1 MIFNGVNL
9 IDFQTHSDDSQL
21 FTTPSKD
28 VEFFSVPGRSGD
40 LSISK
45 NRFSNLTKNINCFI
59 RTDFVKNYSALMDYL
74 YSVEGYG
81 RIEYE
86 AEPDLFMLG
95 QFVDAIEPQTGS
107 FLHFGSFTLTFNCK
121 PQKYLKSGEVPITID
136 NSTVLINPSRM
147 TAKPLIEVV
156 GVGSITINDTTI
168 TLGANTSTTFI
179 DCDLEDA
186 YEGTINRNPD
196 ISLTNGFPKLVGE
209 NEITV
214 DGFTSV
220 KVYPRWWRL

>member
-9 IDFQTHSDDSQL
+9 LDFQTHSDDSQF
-21 FTTPSKD
+21 FTTPAKE

-45 NRFSNLTKNINCFI
+45 NRFSNLTKQVNCFI
-59 RTDFVKNYSALMDYL
+59 REEFTKNYSALMDYL
-74 YSVEGYG
+74 YSVETYG

-86 AEPDLFMLG
+86 SEPDIFILG

-107 FLHFGSFTLTFNCK
+107 FLHYGSFTLTFNCK
-121 PQKYLKSGEVPITID
+121 PQKWLKSGEIPIEVSSSIT
-136 NSTVLINPSRM
+136 LINPSRM

-156 GVGSITINDTTI
+156 GTGSITVNDTTV
-168 TLGANTSTTFI
+168 TLGTNTSTTLI

-209 NEITV
+209 NEISV
-214 DGFTSV
+214 SGFTSV
-220 KVYPRWWRL
+220 KIYPRWWRL